1 MKREIK
7 IGITG
12 IVALVMLFFGMKFLK
27 GVQLFNTS
35 DLYYITFRDAKGLS
49 KSSTVY
55 ADGYNIGIVSNV
67 MYDYNRPGNVV
78 VEISVNSDVKIPHG
92 TVAVLD
98 EAMLGGCTLN
108 MTMGPNPA
116 NRYQPGDTIVGA
128 TSSGLMSAAADV
140 MPKVEQVLAHVDSL
154 ILTLN
159 TLASSPQLPRI
170 LQNAENITASLDE
183 SSKQLNT
190 LLKSDIPQLTT
201 SFNKVGQN
209 VVTLTNNLNQLEL
222 QATLDRVNQTVNNVE
237 AATKKLN
244 AKDNSLGLLLN
255 DTALY
260 GNLNTTVNSATDLL
274 QDLKANPQRYVHF
287 SLIGKKAK

>member
-116 NRYQPGDTIVGA
+116 NRYQPGDTIMGA